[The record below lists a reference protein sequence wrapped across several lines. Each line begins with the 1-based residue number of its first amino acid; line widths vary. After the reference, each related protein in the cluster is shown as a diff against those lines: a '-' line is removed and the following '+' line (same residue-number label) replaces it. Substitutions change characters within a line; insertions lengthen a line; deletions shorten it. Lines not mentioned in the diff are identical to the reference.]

1 MIGAQQLSLLA
12 STFPVVQSA
21 PREIQEHLG
30 LELDPSE
37 QVRAIEAMRVG
48 EEPGL
53 LVGTSTRLLAVYFT
67 KLLWKR
73 MPTIQ
78 TFHYPHVNRVE
89 VRGSDAYVHASVS
102 PGGGRDDEYEENTF
116 RFASPQTAQQ
126 LHGFLHASSPRMQ
139 GR

>member
-12 STFPVVQSA
+12 ATFPVLLSA
-21 PREIQEHLG
+21 PREIQENLG

-37 QVRAIEAMRVG
+37 QVRAVEAMFVG
-48 EEPGL
+48 EEPGV

-102 PGGGRDDEYEENTF
+102 PSGGDEYEENTF
-116 RFASPQTAQQ
+116 RFASPHTAQQ
-126 LHGFLHASSPRMQ
+126 LHGFLHASSPRMH